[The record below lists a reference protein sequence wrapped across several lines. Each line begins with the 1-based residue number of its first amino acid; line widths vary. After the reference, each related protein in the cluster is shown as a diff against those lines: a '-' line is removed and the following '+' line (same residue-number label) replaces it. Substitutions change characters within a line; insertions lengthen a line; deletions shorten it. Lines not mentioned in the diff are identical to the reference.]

1 LVFGEDEQDQPELLH
16 EIERVMIDR
25 FAEVSGEDAR
35 KEHPR
40 RTQTD
45 APELQ
50 ASQRHPH
57 HANEGEYAD
66 GMRDGLRL
74 VKVEEPA
81 HVSLGRIKMRP
92 LPRCSSTG

>member
-1 LVFGEDEQDQPELLH
+1 MPGSVLSVCVAAPS
-16 EIERVMIDR
+16 

-57 HANEGEYAD
+57 HANEGEYD
-66 GMRDGLRL
+66 IF
-74 VKVEEPA
+74 
-81 HVSLGRIKMRP
+81 SL
-92 LPRCSSTG
+92 LPRGTG